1 MELYYSSMYKAL
13 KSAQNEIQ
21 ESLLKFADEVSAF
34 DKKLQNQCPRGD
46 PCRCAFLTQGVSSPA
61 VEKQTQSNEM
71 VDMLQKTLHYMI
83 EKQNSQYAV
92 LVHGIQELN
101 VSLKNIANILIT
113 QSEKQEQVITA
124 SIIPNIQPVSQDS
137 DLKTVCVL
145 GMEDS
150 DCQSDELNIAV
161 DLESVNEAQLDIDNE
176 EEVEEEQEEEDEQE
190 EQEDEQDNHPT
201 DVNLNDV
208 NTADNSEEQEEE
220 IELEEWTYKGRVFF
234 KDSNNTVYA
243 NNLGEIGDPIGQYDS
258 VKNIVRPLKN

>member
-1 MELYYSSMYKAL
+1 MYKAL

-34 DKKLQNQCPRGD
+34 DKKVQNQCSRGD
-46 PCRCAFLTQGVSSPA
+46 PCRCAFLTQGVSSPI
-61 VEKQTQSNEM
+61 VQKQAQDNDNTEM
-71 VDMLQKTLHYMI
+71 VDMLQKTLQYMI

-92 LVHGIQELN
+92 LVNGIQELN

-113 QSEKQEQVITA
+113 QNDRQEQVITS

-150 DCQSDELNIAV
+150 DIDESQDDLNTAV
-161 DLESVNEAQLDIDNE
+161 DLESVNEAHVDIEDEEQEVE
-176 EEVEEEQEEEDEQE
+176 EEVEEEE
-190 EQEDEQDNHPT
+190 EQDTHPT
-201 DVNLNDV
+201 DVTSATN
-208 NTADNSEEQEEE
+208 AEEQEEE

-243 NNLGEIGDPIGQYDS
+243 NNSGEIGDPIGQYDS